1 MSESKKNYVCTRSLM
16 DETNY
21 IYGRTYELPESFAAA
36 HREHFAEPG
45 SLKRED
51 QTDEDFASKAAAENR
66 KGQERFE
73 AIRDGIDKQNAE
85 LAVALARQ
93 ELEEVKDLQRQRE
106 EALRQV
112 VEVDKATP
120 AAPVLH
126 VVPPPPPPASPE
138 PVRESRPGGDPLAG
152 LPRAERL
159 RRQGG

>member
-1 MSESKKNYVCTRSLM
+1 MSEITKKYVCTRSLM

-21 IYGRTYELPESFAAA
+21 IYGRTYDLPEAFAAA
-36 HREHFAEPG
+36 HPEHFAEPG
-45 SLKRED
+45 GGKREEPND
-51 QTDEDFASKAAAENR
+51 ADFAAKAAAENR
-66 KGQERFE
+66 RGQERFE

-93 ELEEVKDLQRQRE
+93 ELEEVKELQRQRE

-112 VEVDKATP
+112 VEIDKATP
-120 AAPVLH
+120 VAPALH
-126 VVPPPPPPASPE
+126 VVPPPPPPAMPE

-152 LPRAERL
+152 LPRAERI